1 MLTFTCE
8 NNGLLVIE
16 CDISALP
23 QRWAGDWQSEPVTN
37 LQAVK
42 LAMSLEECSTTPD
55 IARYLLNTTIN
66 AKSWLIGKD
75 PDAGRDWGPE
85 LNWTI
90 NKVLPW
96 RLRGKESAT
105 NARDARW
112 SLRSG
117 RSPGEGSGNPF
128 QESCLRNLLSLASYS
143 SWGPQRVRHN
153 LTTRQQQQ

>member
-75 PDAGRDWGPE
+75 PDAGRDWGQE
-85 LNWTI
+85 EKGTTEDEKIGWHHRLDAHEFGWTLGVGVRQGGLVCCNSWGRKESDTTEQLNW
-90 NKVLPW
+90 
-96 RLRGKESAT
+96 RAT
-105 NARDARW
+105 QI
-112 SLRSG
+112 SF
-117 RSPGEGSGNPF
+117 GNF
-128 QESCLRNLLSLASYS
+128 QQPEKALDGLS
-143 SWGPQRVRHN
+143 
-153 LTTRQQQQ
+153 